1 MTTWFISGASSGIGA
16 ELARQVARRGDD
28 VAVAARRVD
37 RLTQLAQEL
46 ASAPGRVTV
55 HELDVTDHAAVEQ
68 VLHAVDDACGGLD
81 VVVANAGIGGGSRIG
96 SGDQDANVAVVATN
110 LVGVVS
116 QAEVALSMMQPRDR
130 GQVVLVGSVA
140 ARRGFA
146 GGAAIYSATK
156 AAVARLGEGLAMQ
169 VRGTGVAVT
178 TIHPGYVDSEMT
190 ERIPQAVKASTSS
203 AVATMLAAID
213 RRAVTAY
220 VPRWWRPAASLLP
233 VLPDALLRRFM

>member
-37 RLTQLAQEL
+37 RLRELAQGL

-96 SGDQDANVAVVATN
+96 SGDQDANAAVVATN
-110 LVGVVS
+110 L
-116 QAEVALSMMQPRDR
+116 
-130 GQVVLVGSVA
+130 
-140 ARRGFA
+140 
-146 GGAAIYSATK
+146 
-156 AAVARLGEGLAMQ
+156 
-169 VRGTGVAVT
+169 
-178 TIHPGYVDSEMT
+178 
-190 ERIPQAVKASTSS
+190 
-203 AVATMLAAID
+203 
-213 RRAVTAY
+213 
-220 VPRWWRPAASLLP
+220 
-233 VLPDALLRRFM
+233 